1 MHKAIPGHILIIDDS
16 EYNRLLLERQLTR
29 RGHTVLTA
37 GSGLQGLTYA
47 RQQRFDLIVLDLM
60 MPEMDGRAVLA
71 ALKRDP
77 QLRHIPV
84 IIVSALDEIDD
95 VVHCIEAGAEDYLT
109 KPINTTLLYAKIDS
123 CLERKRLRDQEQ
135 AYLMA
140 MRYELELARR
150 TQADFLPATLPSITN
165 WHIAAKLVSAREM
178 AGDFYDVFHLSDQRW
193 MFLVGDV
200 CDKGVGAALFMAL
213 TRTLLRAFAEQAVAI
228 HHNDPLQ
235 AVMMTNEYIARH
247 HHGSRTFSTIFCA
260 VIDTSNGTM
269 SYINAGHPP
278 PYIFRSAGGIETLEP
293 TGPAVGWIGNA
304 RFTVGTTLLE
314 VGDSLFA
321 YTDGSIEARAADG
334 TLFGE
339 ERLLATVTANY
350 RNGALHLEAITQAIL
365 DYSGRQLPDDDITLL
380 AVCRLGS
387 VE

>member
-1 MHKAIPGHILIIDDS
+1 
-16 EYNRLLLERQLTR
+16 
-29 RGHTVLTA
+29 
-37 GSGLQGLTYA
+37 LQALTYA

-193 MFLVGDV
+193 MVLVGDV

-260 VIDTSNGTM
+260 VIDTSNGAL

-339 ERLLATVTANY
+339 ERLLATVTVNY